1 MAKNYKQIIE
11 DLEKA
16 IADIEAKGIS
26 IEPLNKAI
34 EELKSH
40 SDNISAIEENIDA
53 VKSEVI
59 TPIKTE
65 LEQNK
70 KAGKFSIIGFYVGV
84 FGLAVTA
91 ISLLYTTF
99 KQPEQ
104 LTFQYPKD
112 SVVNADKNHIPS
124 NGNAD
129 SKYIPSYVLVN
140 IENTLDEI
148 AYSIHGLNEDYKP
161 LDNEYLI
168 NQKEQAILLKN
179 DSIIFS
185 VHAYIPN
192 EKKIKDRYYPM
203 ASLSFSING
212 KQLGTKG
219 LKEMVKIIN
228 NSGVS
233 HYYPNFN
240 SIWITENDRFV
251 IFGKHSYEITRIFR
265 EESQILTVADEKDA
279 VLIKRIE

>member
-1 MAKNYKQIIE
+1 MRKKYKQLIE

-16 IADIEAKGIS
+16 ITDIESKGIS

-40 SDNISAIEENIDA
+40 NDNITAIEENIDA

-70 KAGKFSIIGFYVGV
+70 KAGKFSILGFYVGA
-84 FGLAVTA
+84 FGLVVTA

-99 KQPEQ
+99 KKPEQ
-104 LTFQYPKD
+104 MTFQYPKD
-112 SVVNADKNHIPS
+112 SVETVDKDFIPS
-124 NGNAD
+124 N
-129 SKYIPSYVLVN
+129 VLIN

-148 AYSIHGLNEDYKP
+148 AYSIHGLDEEYEP
-161 LDNEYLI
+161 LDNEYLV
-168 NQKEQAILLKN
+168 NQRDQAILLKN
-179 DSIIFS
+179 DSLIFT
-185 VHAYIPN
+185 VHAYIPPEN
-192 EKKIKDRYYPM
+192 MINDRYYPF
-203 ASLSFSING
+203 ASLNFSING

-219 LKEMVKIIN
+219 LKDMVKIIN

-233 HYYPNFN
+233 YYYPNFN
-240 SIWITENDRFV
+240 SIWITEGDQFKV
-251 IFGKHSYEITRIFR
+251 FGKHIYEIIRIFR
-265 EESQILTVADEKDA
+265 DESQILTVADEKDA
-279 VLIKRIE
+279 VLIKRID